1 MNTKIIS
8 ATKRAIDFNADGATS
23 TFYAALRERRFR
35 GTRCTSC
42 GHVPF
47 PPRDHCVRC
56 AQPGDALAAT
66 RRMEWIDL
74 PRCGTVYAFS
84 QQQRSWRF
92 SKPDV
97 IGLVS
102 LVGVAGLVLTKL
114 DAPFDALAIGQDVE
128 VDFLEV
134 GPELVVHQF
143 RPVGRSA
150 T

>member
-1 MNTKIIS
+1 MNTRIVS
-8 ATKRAIDFNADGATS
+8 ATKRAIDFNADGATG

-56 AQPGDALAAT
+56 AQPADGLALT
-66 RRMEWIDL
+66 HGMEWIDL
-74 PRCGTVYAFS
+74 PTLGMLYAFS

-102 LVGVAGLVLTKL
+102 LVGVSGLVLTKL
-114 DAPFDALAIGQDVE
+114 DAPIESLAIGQDVE
-128 VDFLEV
+128 VDYLEI
-134 GPELVVHQF
+134 GPDLVVHQF
-143 RPVGRSA
+143 RPCVGR
-150 T
+150 

>member
-1 MNTKIIS
+1 MNAKVIS
-8 ATKRAIDFNADGATS
+8 ATKRAIDFNADGATR

-56 AQPGDALAAT
+56 TQPGDGLAAT

-74 PRCGTVYAFS
+74 PTRGTVYAFS

-114 DAPFDALAIGQDVE
+114 DAPFESLAIGQDVD
-128 VDFLEV
+128 VDFLEI

-143 RPVGRSA
+143 RPVGKSA

>member
-1 MNTKIIS
+1 MNAKILG
-8 ATKRAIDFNADGATS
+8 ATKRAIDFNADAATR
-23 TFYAALRERRFR
+23 TFYAGLRERRFR

-42 GHVPF
+42 GHIPF
-47 PPRDHCVRC
+47 PPREHCVRC
-56 AQPGDALAAT
+56 SRT
-66 RRMEWIDL
+66 TEWIDL
-74 PRCGTVYAFS
+74 PTRGTVYAFT

-102 LVGVAGLVLTKL
+102 LVGVSGLVLTKL
-114 DAPFDALAIGQDVE
+114 DAPFGALSIGQDVE

-134 GPELVVHQF
+134 GPELVLHQF
-143 RPVGRSA
+143 RPVGGNA

>member
-1 MNTKIIS
+1 MNGKIVS
-8 ATKRAIDFNADGATS
+8 ATKRTIDFNADGATR
-23 TFYAALRERRFR
+23 TFYTALRERKFR

-42 GHVPF
+42 GNVPF

-56 AQPGDALAAT
+56 AQLGT
-66 RRMEWIDL
+66 MEWMDL
-74 PRCGTVYAFS
+74 PTRGMVYAFS

-92 SKPDV
+92 SKPVV

-102 LVGVAGLVLTKL
+102 LVGVSGLVLTKL
-114 DAPFDALAIGQDVE
+114 DAPFDSLAIGQDVE
-128 VDFLEV
+128 VNFLEV

-143 RPVGRSA
+143 RPVGRNA

>member
-1 MNTKIIS
+1 MNAKIIG
-8 ATKRAIDFNADGATS
+8 AMKRAIDFNADAATRK
-23 TFYAALRERRFR
+23 FYASLRDRRFR

-42 GHVPF
+42 GHLPF
-47 PPRDHCVRC
+47 PPREHCMRC
-56 AQPGDALAAT
+56 DGST
-66 RRMEWIDL
+66 EWIDL
-74 PRCGTVYAFS
+74 PTRGTVYAFS

-102 LVGVAGLVLTKL
+102 LVGVSGLVLTKL
-114 DAPFDALAIGQDVE
+114 DAPFDSLAIGQDVE

-143 RPVGRSA
+143 RPIGRSA

>member
-1 MNTKIIS
+1 MNGKIVS
-8 ATKRAIDFNADGATS
+8 ATKRTIDFNADGATS
-23 TFYAALRERRFR
+23 IFYAALRERRFR

-47 PPRDHCVRC
+47 PPRDHCTRC
-56 AQPGDALAAT
+56 AQPGAGLLRT
-66 RRMEWIDL
+66 MEWIDL
-74 PRCGTVYAFS
+74 PTRGMVYAFS

-102 LVGVAGLVLTKL
+102 LVGVSGLVLTRL
-114 DAPFDALAIGQDVE
+114 DAPFDSLALGQDVE

-143 RPVGRSA
+143 RPVGRNA

>member
-8 ATKRAIDFNADGATS
+8 ATKRAIDFNADGATR

-35 GTRCTSC
+35 STRCTSC
-42 GHVPF
+42 GHVSF
-47 PPRDHCVRC
+47 PPRNHCVRC
-56 AQPGDALAAT
+56 GLGTDLKRA
-66 RRMEWIDL
+66 MEWIDL
-74 PRCGTVYAFS
+74 PTRGMVYAFG

-102 LVGVAGLVLTKL
+102 LVGVSGLVLTNL
-114 DAPFDALAIGQDVE
+114 DATFESLAIGQDVE

-143 RPVGRSA
+143 RPVRRSA

>member
-1 MNTKIIS
+1 MNAKIVS
-8 ATKRAIDFNADGATS
+8 ATKRAIDFNADGATR
-23 TFYAALRERRFR
+23 TLYAALRERRFR

-56 AQPGDALAAT
+56 AKPGEGFGLLRA
-66 RRMEWIDL
+66 MEWIDL
-74 PRCGTVYAFS
+74 PTRGTIYAFS

-97 IGLVS
+97 VGLVS
-102 LVGVAGLVLTKL
+102 LVGVSGLVLTKL
-114 DAPFDALAIGQDVE
+114 DAPFDSLAIGQDVE
-128 VDFLEV
+128 VDFLEI